1 VRPAT
6 GARCREALWL
16 VEENAVTE
24 VAQGL
29 VHDEEAILAAF
40 LKLPVAVAILDCDLR
55 FVAVNEAMAVVNG
68 LPPDEHVG
76 RLATELLPALDLD
89 TWDALRDVIATGRP
103 KTFLVRGQTQAGETD
118 GAWQEQFHPWRS
130 HADGEIRG
138 VVATAIDVTEQRRL
152 QLTAARQQ
160 AFLTGLAQLSAGLV
174 GAAGEAEAAQ
184 LLAEH
189 AAAIL
194 GADAALVAVGR
205 HGEAARVVAA
215 HGFPP
220 QALDELAQFG
230 PGTAVGDTARTGTP
244 HAFVAG
250 PEWEAA
256 FPGGAEFHRR
266 AGLAATATVA
276 LVVEKASVG
285 ALALSF
291 RGPHIPGDEDRL
303 VLATIGSIGGQAMER
318 ARVADERRRE
328 HVMRSAFLDIIA
340 HELKTPLATIYGGL
354 ETVALHAATLDP
366 AARDE
371 LLADATA
378 ETRRLVRLVDDLVV
392 LSRLEHGLQ
401 PDLLEPLMLTHLSR
415 VVVEAFTASTGI
427 EVALSVPRD
436 IPPVRGEASYV
447 EQVLRNLLSNAVKYG
462 RPPYEVAVR
471 VEASEVAVRMLDAGD
486 GLPADHTRLWELYYR
501 DPLAARGRPGTGI
514 GLFVC
519 RELITLMGG
528 RMWATDRPTG
538 GAEFGFAL
546 PAWDA
551 E

>member
-1 VRPAT
+1 M
-6 GARCREALWL
+6 
-16 VEENAVTE
+16 TE

-40 LKLPVAVAILDCDLR
+40 LELPVAVAILDCDLR
-55 FVAVNEAMAVVNG
+55 FVAVNEAMAAING
-68 LPPDEHVG
+68 LPPGEHVG
-76 RLATELLPALDLD
+76 RLATELLPALDLA

-103 KTFLVRGQTQAGETD
+103 KTFLVRGQTQMGDYD

-130 HADGEIRG
+130 HANGEIRG
-138 VVATAIDVTEQRRL
+138 VVATAIDVTEQQRL

-160 AFLTGLAQLSAGLV
+160 AFLTGLAELSAQLV
-174 GAAGEAEAAQ
+174 GAAGETGAAQ

-194 GADAALVAVGR
+194 GADAALVAAGR
-205 HGEAARVVAA
+205 QGETVRVVAA

-220 QALDELAQFG
+220 QALDELARLG
-230 PGTAVGDTARTGTP
+230 PGTAVGDTVRTGTP
-244 HAFVAG
+244 HAFVLG

-256 FPGGAEFHRR
+256 FPEGAEFHRR

-276 LVVEKASVG
+276 LVVEEASVG

-291 RGPHIPGDEDRL
+291 RARHSPGDEDRL

-340 HELKTPLATIYGGL
+340 HELKTPLVTIYGGL
-354 ETVALHAATLDP
+354 ETVALHAATLEP

-371 LLADATA
+371 LLADARA

-392 LSRLEHGLQ
+392 LSRLEHGLL
-401 PDLLEPLMLTHLSR
+401 PDLLEPLMLSHMSR

-427 EVALSVPRD
+427 EVALSVPGD
-436 IPPVRGEASYV
+436 VPPVRGEASYV

-471 VEASEVAVRMLDAGD
+471 VGAYEVTVRVLDAGD
-486 GLPADHTRLWELYYR
+486 GLPADHARLWELYYR
-501 DPLAARGRPGTGI
+501 DPSAARGRPGTGI

-519 RELITLMGG
+519 RELIALMGG

-546 PAWDA
+546 PVWEA